1 MDKNE
6 IKPIKW
12 DTYSGRP
19 ASIDVIEGLEE
30 AEKLSNDRKL
40 RESSVEPLPI
50 TEEEYQI
57 LMPLLASY
65 GLGLISGEEKQ
76 VLDSILGKINLEDYN
91 SVAEAYFEIQRRA
104 RIRNHFSDINIGE
117 MEEELFNLENPSEI
131 ENKGPSR

>member
-12 DTYSGRP
+12 DDYSGKP

-30 AEKLSNDRKL
+30 AEQLSNDRKR
-40 RESSVEPLPI
+40 RESLVEPLPI

-57 LMPLLASY
+57 LMPLLASC
-65 GLGLISGEEKQ
+65 GLGLISDEEKQ

-104 RIRNHFSDINIGE
+104 RIRNRFSDINIGE
-117 MEEELFNLENPSEI
+117 MEEELFNLENPPEI
-131 ENKGPSR
+131 ESKGPSR

>member
-6 IKPIKW
+6 TRPIKW
-12 DTYSGRP
+12 DTYSGSP

-30 AEKLSNDRKL
+30 AEKLSNMRKL

-65 GLGLISGEEKQ
+65 GLRLISDEEKQ
-76 VLDSILGKINLEDYN
+76 VLDSILGKINLENYH

-117 MEEELFNLENPSEI
+117 MEEELFCLENPVEI
-131 ENKGPSR
+131 EGKRNSR